1 MGDIGMASDGHF
13 IWYELTT
20 TDADAAEAFYTS
32 VVGWGT
38 RDASAPGAP
47 YTLFTA
53 GDAAAGGLIGLSA
66 DARRMG
72 AQPRW
77 TGYVGVDDVDATVAQ
92 LMRLGGTVYVPPT
105 DIPDVSRFAV
115 VADPQRAT
123 FALLKWR
130 NPDQQQSAA
139 TLPEVVAWHDLLAAN
154 AQRAFDFYR
163 ELLGWQNADSAGAG
177 GTYQLFAVN
186 GQIIGGITV
195 KPPRTPL
202 PFWLHYFYVADVDA
216 AAARV
221 RAAGGQV
228 FEGPVE
234 APGGNRI
241 ACCVDPQGAMFALSG
256 QGRKKVQGFF
266 APAAATDPAATRFY
280 TPKKPA

>member
-1 MGDIGMASDGHF
+1 MASDGHF

-20 TDADAAEAFYTS
+20 TDAEAAKAFYTS

-38 RDASAPGAP
+38 RDASMPGAA
-47 YTLFTA
+47 YTLFTVA
-53 GDAAAGGLIGLSA
+53 DAAAGGLIGLSA
-66 DARRMG
+66 DARKMG

-77 TGYVGVDDVDATVAQ
+77 TGYVGVDDVDATVGQ

-115 VADPQRAT
+115 VADPQMAT
-123 FALLKWR
+123 FALLKWQH
-130 NPDQQQSAA
+130 PDQQQSAPA
-139 TLPEVVAWHDLLAAN
+139 TLPGIVAWHELLAAN

-163 ELLGWQNADSAGAG
+163 ALLGWQKADSPAGTI

-186 GQIIGGITV
+186 GQTIGGMTI
-195 KPPRTPL
+195 KPSPTPM
-202 PFWLHYFYVADVDA
+202 PFWLYYFYVADVDA

-221 RAAGGQV
+221 KAAGGQIL
-228 FEGPVE
+228 EGPVE
-234 APGGNRI
+234 ALGGNRV

-256 QGRKKVQGFF
+256 QGRKKVEGYF

-280 TPKKPA
+280 TPKKPT

>member
-1 MGDIGMASDGHF
+1 MANHGHF

-20 TDADAAEAFYTS
+20 TDADAAKAFYTS

-38 RDASAPGAP
+38 RDASMPGAA

-53 GDAAAGGLIGLSA
+53 GDAAPAGLMGLSK
-66 DARRMG
+66 DAQKMG

-77 TGYVGVDDVDATVAQ
+77 TGYVGVDDVDLAVGQ
-92 LMRLGGTVYVPPT
+92 LTRLGGTVYVPPT

-115 VADPQRAT
+115 VADPQMAT

-130 NPDQQQSAA
+130 HPDQQQSSAA
-139 TLPEVVAWHDLLAAN
+139 LPGVVAWHELLAAN
-154 AQRAFDFYR
+154 PQRTLDFYR
-163 ELLGWQNADSAGAG
+163 ELLGWQKADGAAG
-177 GTYQLFAVN
+177 GIYQLFAVN
-186 GQIIGGITV
+186 GQTIGSITV
-195 KPPRTPL
+195 KPPQTPL

-221 RAAGGQV
+221 KAAGGQIL
-228 FEGPVE
+228 EGPVE
-234 APGGNRI
+234 AQGGNRI

-256 QGRKKVQGFF
+256 QGRKKVQGYF
-266 APAAATDPAATRFY
+266 APAAATDPVATRLY
-280 TPKKPA
+280 TPKKPT

>member
-1 MGDIGMASDGHF
+1 MANDGHF

-20 TDADAAEAFYTS
+20 TDAEAAKAFYAN

-38 RDASAPGAP
+38 RDASAPGAD
-47 YTLFTA
+47 YAFFTA
-53 GDAAAGGLIGLSA
+53 GDAVAAGLMGLSK
-66 DARRMG
+66 DAQRMG

-92 LMRLGGTVYVPPT
+92 LTRLGGTVYVPPT

-130 NPDQQQSAA
+130 HPDQQQPAA
-139 TLPEVVAWHDLLAAN
+139 PAISPGVVAWHELLSTN
-154 AQRAFDFYR
+154 TQRAFDFYR
-163 ELLGWQNADSAGAG
+163 ALLGWQQPGGATG
-177 GTYQLFAVN
+177 EIGTYQLFAVS
-186 GQIIGGITV
+186 GQTVGAIIL
-195 KPPRTPL
+195 KPPRAPL
-202 PFWLHYFYVADVDA
+202 PFWLYYFYVADIDA

-221 RAAGGQV
+221 KAAGGQII
-228 FEGPVE
+228 EGPIE

-256 QGRKKVQGFF
+256 QGRKKVEGYFG
-266 APAAATDPAATRFY
+266 AAAATDPKTTRRFV
-280 TPKKPA
+280 PKS

>member
-1 MGDIGMASDGHF
+1 MANDGHF

-20 TDADAAEAFYTS
+20 TDAEAAKAFYTS

-38 RDASAPGAP
+38 RDASAPGAR

-53 GDAAAGGLIGLSA
+53 ADAAVGGLIGLSEE
-66 DARRMG
+66 ARKMG

-92 LMRLGGTVYVPPT
+92 LKRLGGVVYVPPT

-115 VADPQRAT
+115 VADSEKAT

-130 NPDQQQSAA
+130 HPEQQQSAA
-139 TLPEVVAWHDLLAAN
+139 ALPGVVAWHDLLAAN
-154 AQRAFDFYR
+154 TQRAFDFYR
-163 ELLGWQNADSAGAG
+163 QLLGWQRADGATG
-177 GTYQLFAVN
+177 AVGAYQLFAVD
-186 GQIIGGITV
+186 GQTIGGITV
-195 KPPRTPL
+195 KPPRAPL

-221 RAAGGQV
+221 KACGGHII
-228 FEGPVE
+228 EGPVE

-241 ACCVDPQGAMFALSG
+241 AYCVDPQGAMFALSG
-256 QGRKKVQGFF
+256 QGRKKVQGYF
-266 APAAATDPAATRFY
+266 APAVATDPAANRFY
-280 TPKKPA
+280 TPKK

>member
-1 MGDIGMASDGHF
+1 MASDGHF

-20 TDADAAEAFYTS
+20 TDAEAAKAFYTG

-38 RDASAPGAP
+38 RDASMPGAA

-53 GDAAAGGLIGLSA
+53 GDVAIGGLIGLSA
-66 DARRMG
+66 NARKMG

-77 TGYVGVDDVDATVAQ
+77 TGYVGVDDVDLTVAQ
-92 LMRLGGTVYVPPT
+92 LVRLGGTVYVPPT

-115 VADPQRAT
+115 VADPQMAT

-130 NPDQQQSAA
+130 HPDQQPSAAA
-139 TLPEVVAWHDLLAAN
+139 TLPGVVAWHELLAAN
-154 AQRAFDFYR
+154 LQRAFDFYR
-163 ELLGWQNADSAGAG
+163 ELLGWQKVDSAGAVR
-177 GTYQLFAVN
+177 TYQFAVN
-186 GQIIGGITV
+186 GETIGGITV
-195 KPPRTPL
+195 KPPQTPL

-216 AAARV
+216 VAARV
-221 RAAGGQV
+221 KAAGGQIL
-228 FEGPVE
+228 EGPVE

-256 QGRKKVQGFF
+256 RGRNKVQGYF
-266 APAAATDPAATRFY
+266 APAAATDPTATRFY
-280 TPKKPA
+280 TPKKPT